1 MLVDAHTHAF
11 LPEDLEVLGERLE
24 MLDSDLGAK
33 DPNKWQIHAGGTA
46 EALAASM
53 ERCGAD
59 RYVLLPVTGSKG
71 RIGELNRWAA
81 ATAAAHP
88 GIIPFGTLHPTAEPE
103 RQLAQLLELGLKG
116 VKLHPFIQR
125 IDLDRPEAAA
135 LFRRLAGERLPVL
148 LDTIHMEG
156 LFAAKPHLRDVLKFF
171 GFMGCQPHQI
181 AALAKANPEL
191 PIIAAHMG
199 SLYGWPHLGELL
211 ALDNV
216 YFDLAYVNGLLE
228 PHAVMEII
236 RSKGPERVIYGT
248 DAPWREPVA
257 FREWFE
263 DLPLTSGEREM
274 VAAGTLLELLRLA

>member
-11 LPEDLEVLGERLE
+11 LAEDLAVLGERLA
-24 MLDSDLGAK
+24 MLDEELGSS
-33 DPNKWQIHAGGTA
+33 DPNKWQIHRGGTVD
-46 EALAASM
+46 ALVSSM
-53 ERCGAD
+53 ERSGTD
-59 RYVLLPVTGSKG
+59 RCVLLPVTGSKG

-81 ATAAAHP
+81 ATAAEHP
-88 GIIPFGTLHPTAEPE
+88 QVIPFGTLHPSAEPR
-103 RQLAQLLELGLKG
+103 RQMAQLLELGLKG

-125 IDLDRPEAAA
+125 IDLDQPEVAAM
-135 LFRRLAGERLPVL
+135 FRLLAGERLPVL
-148 LDTIHMEG
+148 LDTIHLEG
-156 LFAAKPHLRDVLKFF
+156 LFEAKPHLRDVLKFF

-181 AALAKANPEL
+181 AALARANPDL

-228 PHAVMEII
+228 PDAVMEII
-236 RSKGPERVIYGT
+236 RQKGPERVIYGT
-248 DAPWREPVA
+248 DAPWREPAA

-263 DLPLTSGEREM
+263 DLPLSSGEREM
-274 VAAGTLLELLRLA
+274 IAAGTLLEMLGQA